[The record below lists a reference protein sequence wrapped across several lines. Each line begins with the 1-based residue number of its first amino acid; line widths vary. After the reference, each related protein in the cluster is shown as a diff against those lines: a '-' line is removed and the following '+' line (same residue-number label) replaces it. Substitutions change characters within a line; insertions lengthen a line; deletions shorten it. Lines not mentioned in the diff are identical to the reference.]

1 MPWEKRRKRKFNPRF
16 IVYKRNEYLT
26 REILSRFQC
35 PSLSPHLITVLNFV
49 PHLHFTFHL
58 NPSKFL
64 SFIFSHPLYLV
75 INETFHHDESPFSK
89 HNLIPL
95 TQSRHLSNQTPSIVH
110 IYIYVCTVHE
120 NQSTIFNQI
129 PFVPTKGFTVNL
141 FSINQSDIQE
151 FSIRK
156 LIHPSIFVNDRW
168 FQQLYQPSRS
178 KTKESSS
185 LSLKG
190 KWNDFFR
197 VQSRRHRFRVNN
209 ADSTL
214 VVDIPLHSSK
224 GRGSPRESSR
234 SSRDIVAI
242 IIRHVHFVALRFLFP
257 RTPRNSNYDHWPRS
271 HGFEDC
277 VAKG

>member
-110 IYIYVCTVHE
+110 IYMYA
-120 NQSTIFNQI
+120 QF
-129 PFVPTKGFTVNL
+129 TK
-141 FSINQSDIQE
+141 INRRS
-151 FSIRK
+151 SIRFPSFQPK
-156 LIHPSIFVNDRW
+156 DLQLTYSRLISLI
-168 FQQLYQPSRS
+168 S
-178 KTKESSS
+178 KSF
-185 LSLKG
+185 LSG
-190 KWNDFFR
+190 N
-197 VQSRRHRFRVNN
+197 
-209 ADSTL
+209 
-214 VVDIPLHSSK
+214 
-224 GRGSPRESSR
+224 
-234 SSRDIVAI
+234 
-242 IIRHVHFVALRFLFP
+242 
-257 RTPRNSNYDHWPRS
+257 
-271 HGFEDC
+271 
-277 VAKG
+277 